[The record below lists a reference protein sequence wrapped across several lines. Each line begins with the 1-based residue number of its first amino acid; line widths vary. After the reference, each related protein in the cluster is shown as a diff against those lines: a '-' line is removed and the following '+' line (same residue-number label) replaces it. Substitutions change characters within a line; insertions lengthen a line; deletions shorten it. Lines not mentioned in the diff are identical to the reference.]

1 MSSAP
6 ADREPRQRAAAMVV
20 IGRLFLTLSFLA
32 LLGAW
37 LTEVT
42 GGEVAGM
49 SQQHLFNDAMVL
61 ALLGIA
67 SMLDAFWHARRL

>member
-1 MSSAP
+1 MSSAS
-6 ADREPRQRAAAMVV
+6 DRDTRQGAAVMVV
-20 IGRLFLTLSFLA
+20 IGRFFLTLSFLA

-37 LTEVT
+37 LTQVT
-42 GGEVAGM
+42 GGEVAGT
-49 SQQHLFNDAMVL
+49 SQQHLFNDAIVL

>member
-1 MSSAP
+1 
-6 ADREPRQRAAAMVV
+6 MVV
-20 IGRLFLTLSFLA
+20 IGRLFLTLAFLA
-32 LLGAW
+32 LLAAW

-49 SQQHLFNDAMVL
+49 SQQQHLFNDAIIL

-67 SMLDAFWHARRL
+67 SMPDAFWRARRL

>member
-1 MSSAP
+1 MNSAP
-6 ADREPRQRAAAMVV
+6 ADRDTRQGAAAMVV
-20 IGRLFLTLSFLA
+20 IGRVFLTLSFLA

-42 GGEVAGM
+42 EGEIAGM
-49 SQQHLFNDAMVL
+49 SQQHLFNDAIVL

-67 SMLDAFWHARRL
+67 SLLDAFWHARRR

>member
-6 ADREPRQRAAAMVV
+6 ADRDTRQGAAIMVV
-20 IGRLFLTLSFLA
+20 IGRVFLTLSFLA

-42 GGEVAGM
+42 GDEVAGM
-49 SQQHLFNDAMVL
+49 SQQHLFNDAVVL
-61 ALLGIA
+61 ALLGIS